1 MNTCRLTQRTCSTT
15 PRLWLACV
23 LSLIFSV
30 QLVAD
35 ASLNLFTTDPALLA
49 EIEQKYGTDARQRLQ
64 RLAAILSEERQQAE
78 TEKLR
83 VVNDFFNRLRF
94 VPDKKQWGVDDYWAS
109 PVEFLA
115 HNAGDCE
122 DFALAK
128 YFTLLALDVAAEKMR
143 LTYVNA
149 LDLGQAHMVLA
160 YYPNA
165 DDEPLVLD
173 NLTAEILPA
182 SARTDL
188 VPVYSFNGVGLW
200 LAKERGQGRFAGSSA
215 QLSRWVEL
223 NRRMA
228 ENRHLP

>member
-1 MNTCRLTQRTCSTT
+1 MAIYRLARRMHGIRTR
-15 PRLWLACV
+15 PWLGCI
-23 LSLIFSV
+23 LLLLMSL

-35 ASLNLFTTDPALLA
+35 ANLDLLITDPKALA
-49 EIEQKYGTDARQRLQ
+49 AIERKYGVEARQRLL
-64 RLAAILSEERQQAE
+64 RLSAIISQDRHLPEA
-78 TEKLR
+78 EKLR
-83 VVNDFFNRLRF
+83 VVNDFFNQMRF

-109 PVEFLA
+109 PVEFISQ
-115 HNAGDCE
+115 NAGDCE

-128 YFTLLALDVAAEKMR
+128 YFTLLALDVVGDKMR

-160 YYPNA
+160 YYPSPDA
-165 DDEPLVLD
+165 EPMVLD
-173 NLTAEILPA
+173 NLTPEILPA

-200 LAKERGQGRFAGSSA
+200 LAKERGQGRFAGSSS

-228 ENRHLP
+228 QNRYLP